1 MMASANYKELVLADD
16 LSAKDLG
23 RIIKIF
29 LRGPAFVSAEVIFS
43 EAESVIRLWE
53 SSPYDI
59 NTQTKLP

>member
-29 LRGPAFVSAEVIFS
+29 LRGPAFESAEVILS
-43 EAESVIRLWE
+43 DTESMIRLWK

-59 NTQTKLP
+59 DKQTKIP